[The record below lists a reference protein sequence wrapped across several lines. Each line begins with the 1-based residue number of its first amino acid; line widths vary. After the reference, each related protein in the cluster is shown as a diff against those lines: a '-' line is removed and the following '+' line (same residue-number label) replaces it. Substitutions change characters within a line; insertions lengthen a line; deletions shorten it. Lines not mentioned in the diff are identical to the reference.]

1 MQSLDP
7 GFHRFNYFLRRG
19 LGGLAAIFA
28 AAWLISPAC
37 HAKGT
42 DGGTNG
48 SYNTLYTALT
58 NAMVNGPSNTLT
70 NAPVDAPVDVPS
82 NAPSAVVQAPTDP
95 VLNLLLEKGVITE
108 EEAAKTQAQADA
120 LRTNMA
126 AQYAQENSK
135 WKIGKD
141 IKDLELF
148 GDLRL
153 RYEDRE
159 ESDPTVSYP
168 PDGKKHPG
176 VPAGKIDLYRFR
188 YALRFGMRGD
198 LFDDFY
204 FGFRLETS
212 SNPRSTFVTMG
223 TGSPGPD
230 GKSALGI
237 DVGQLYI
244 GWDPTSWFDF
254 TVGRMPNPLYTSTMV
269 WSPSINPEGL
279 AEHLKA
285 SVGDLDVYANLA
297 QFLYQDENPIYASS
311 GLLSSGSLLQSA
323 DNIFQVAWQ
332 AGFNYRITTNIS
344 FKAAATYYQYFGLKR
359 SSTLNPGE
367 VPYYGDPYIGEGAY
381 TGPGSL
387 NVINGFS
394 GYGTSW
400 TVPGYLS
407 SGYPNNQVGLD
418 HLSVLEIPFEF
429 NVRIKGLNFKAF
441 ADFAYN
447 LDGRARAEE
456 AQQGY
461 AAYLKFEGATI
472 KPFKAQVN
480 DVQAYQ
486 FGLAVG
492 NKDSLGL
499 VYGTTSKKNAWEIRA
514 YWQHIEQY
522 SLDPNL
528 LDLDYNAGA
537 ENLQGFFTAFAY
549 GFSDNTIGTVRFG
562 EAERINNLLGT
573 GGTGT
578 DIPEINPIKSFELIQ
593 ADLTF
598 KF

>member
-1 MQSLDP
+1 MRSLDP

-19 LGGLAAIFA
+19 LGRLTAILA
-28 AAWLISPAC
+28 AAWLISPVC
-37 HAKGT
+37 YAKGT
-42 DGGTNG
+42 DGGTNA
-48 SYNTLYTALT
+48 S
-58 NAMVNGPSNTLT
+58 S
-70 NAPVDAPVDVPS
+70 DAVS
-82 NAPSAVVQAPTDP
+82 APTDP

-159 ESDPTVSYP
+159 ESDPTQGVP
-168 PDGKKHPG
+168 PDAKKKKPG
-176 VPAGKIDLYRFR
+176 IPAGKIDLYRFR

-223 TGSPGPD
+223 TDSPDPY

-244 GWDPTSWFDF
+244 GWDPASWFDF
-254 TVGRMPNPLYTSTMV
+254 TVGRMPNPLFTSTMV

-285 SVGDLDVYANLA
+285 SVGNLDVYANLA
-297 QFLYQDENPIYASS
+297 QFLYQDENPIYASPNL
-311 GLLSSGSLLQSA
+311 GVNNNLLQSA

-344 FKAAATYYQYFGLKR
+344 AKVAATLYQYYGLKR
-359 SSTLNPGE
+359 SSTQNGGE
-367 VPYYGDPYIGEGAY
+367 APYFGDSYIGEGAY
-381 TGPGSL
+381 TGPGSA
-387 NVINGFS
+387 NTINGYS
-394 GYGTSW
+394 GFGTSW
-400 TVPGYLS
+400 TIPGFQS

-418 HLSVLEIPFEF
+418 HLMVLEVPFEF
-429 NVRIKGLNFKAF
+429 NVRVHGLNFKAF
-441 ADFAYN
+441 GDFAYN

-456 AQQGY
+456 AATGY
-461 AAYLKFEGATI
+461 AQYLKNQPVPSTI
-472 KPFKAQVN
+472 KAFKAQVN
-480 DVQAYQ
+480 DVKAYQ

-562 EAERINNLLGT
+562 EAERINNKLGT

-578 DIPEINPIKSFELIQ
+578 DIPDINPIKSFELIQ